1 MGRLLPLLTGAAV
14 VLGAG
19 LFDGAVTHRWW
30 PDTRLQK
37 AVACLDRVPAAVGDW
52 QGADEEV
59 NAVDLRSAHIDAFVC
74 RRYVNERT
82 REAVLVLLVCGQPGP
97 IAVHTPDVCYA
108 AAGYKM
114 DGNPVVLT
122 LPAAHRGPQAKADV
136 FRAARLRNPSPV
148 PTGTLR
154 VCWSWFADGVWQAP
168 DNPRLAFAR
177 HGALYKLYVLREQR
191 ATERDRADDDTAKA
205 FLQAFL
211 PKLDE
216 ALRTN
221 P

>member
-1 MGRLLPLLTGAAV
+1 MGRLFPLLTGAAV

-19 LFDGAVTHRWW
+19 VFDGLVTHRWW
-30 PDTRLQK
+30 PDARLQK
-37 AVACLDRVPAAVGDW
+37 AVACLDRVPAAFGDW
-52 QGADEEV
+52 QGTDEEV
-59 NAVDLRSAHIDAFVC
+59 NAVDLRTAHIDAYVC

-97 IAVHTPDVCYA
+97 IAVHTPDVCYT

-114 DGNPVVLT
+114 DGNPLVLT
-122 LPAAHRGPQAKADV
+122 LTAAHRGPQAQDA

-154 VCWSWFADGVWQAP
+154 VCWAWSTGGGWQAP
-168 DNPRLAFAR
+168 GNPRLAFAR
-177 HGALYKLYVLREQR
+177 AGALYKLYVLREQR
-191 ATERDRADDDTAKA
+191 ATEKDRADDDTTKA

-216 ALRTN
+216 ALRPN